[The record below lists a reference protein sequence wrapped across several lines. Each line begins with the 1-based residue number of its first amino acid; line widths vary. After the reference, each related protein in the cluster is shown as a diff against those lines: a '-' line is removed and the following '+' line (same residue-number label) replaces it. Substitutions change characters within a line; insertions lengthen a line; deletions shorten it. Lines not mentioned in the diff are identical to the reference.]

1 MLSIKLRR
9 VGKRGQASF
18 RIVVAEARS
27 KLGGKFIE
35 DLGWVNPHTN
45 QFEVNKDR
53 VLYWLKS
60 GAQPTATTVS
70 YFKKAGIEL
79 KVENKPQAR

>member
-18 RIVVAEARS
+18 RMVVAEARS

-60 GAQPTATTVS
+60 GAQPTATTAS